1 MKEDITTVIH
11 QHDAPHQSGTTVD
24 KDRKKKKAY
33 VVNEELGQ
41 LQDQIANFD
50 LLDDDDEIIEGDGHK
65 HKHHH
70 HHHHH
75 HKHKH
80 HHHHHHHHHSKN
92 ADDSKKLNGT
102 GLIYKRKN
110 YYWFFLND
118 EMSKCRFLFS
128 FF

>member
-11 QHDAPHQSGTTVD
+11 QHDALHQSGTAVN
-24 KDRKKKKAY
+24 KDRKKKKAH
-33 VVNEELGQ
+33 VVDEELGR

-75 HKHKH
+75 KHKH

-92 ADDSKKLNGT
+92 ADKGN
-102 GLIYKRKN
+102 N
-110 YYWFFLND
+110 
-118 EMSKCRFLFS
+118 
-128 FF
+128 